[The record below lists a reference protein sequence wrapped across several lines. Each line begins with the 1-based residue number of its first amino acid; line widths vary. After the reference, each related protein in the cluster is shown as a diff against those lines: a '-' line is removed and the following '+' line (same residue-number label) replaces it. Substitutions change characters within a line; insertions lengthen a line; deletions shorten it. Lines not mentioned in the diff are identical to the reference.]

1 MFYEV
6 IAQFAKA
13 DAPSFKTPGYEGYLS
28 EARDYFNMR
37 SRVATNPKEITELHV
52 IDEKTVRIILRS
64 QDQLKISQVSRSL
77 RVFSMYLID
86 ESHPLNFSELV
97 SGKRLFKMS
106 ASEFGSGDDSDLVID
121 EGENSE
127 DDLQVL
133 KTMISLL
140 DDAKVN
146 RRAKEVKDEILGL
159 LVNYREGR

>member
-1 MFYEV
+1 MFYEL

-13 DAPSFKTPGYEGYLS
+13 DAPSFKTPGYEEYLS

-106 ASEFGSGDDSDLVID
+106 ASEFGAGADSDLAQD
-121 EGENSE
+121 DGENSE
-127 DDLQVL
+127 DDLLIL
-133 KTMISLL
+133 KNMILLL

-146 RRAKEVKDEILGL
+146 GRAKEVKNEMLGL
-159 LVNYREGR
+159 LANYREGK

>member
-13 DAPSFKTPGYEGYLS
+13 DAPSFKTPGYEEYLS
-28 EARDYFNMR
+28 EARDYFNIK

-64 QDQLKISQVSRSL
+64 HDQLKISQVSRSL

-97 SGKRLFKMS
+97 SGKRLFKM
-106 ASEFGSGDDSDLVID
+106 APIHHHFELSGWPETKVVAIFAITTAVCCLIGLVAI
-121 EGENSE
+121 
-127 DDLQVL
+127 
-133 KTMISLL
+133 
-140 DDAKVN
+140 
-146 RRAKEVKDEILGL
+146 
-159 LVNYREGR
+159 

>member
-1 MFYEV
+1 MFYELIV
-6 IAQFAKA
+6 QFAKA
-13 DAPSFKTPGYEGYLS
+13 DAPSFKTPGYEEYLS
-28 EARDYFNMR
+28 EARDYFNMK

-52 IDEKTVRIILRS
+52 IDDKTVRAILRS
-64 QDQLKISQVSRSL
+64 KDQLKISQVSRSL

-106 ASEFGSGDDSDLVID
+106 ASEFGSDADSDLVPD

-127 DDLQVL
+127 DDLLVL

-146 RRAKEVKDEILGL
+146 IRAKETKNEITEL